1 MGIMNAPMMLAASS
15 GDDVDFMVHGLIPLK
30 FFGHKVWIT
39 TTHVTTL
46 IVMVFII
53 VLALIARHAVL
64 HGDEKP
70 SGLQNFVEMVVEVL
84 DNLVK
89 GSMGRHWRP
98 FVNYIGTFV
107 LIQYSAF
114 KTSKLHVFTDLFK
127 PIPILFPIN
136 LIGEFATP
144 LSMSL
149 RLFGNIMAG
158 TIMMALWYGLLP
170 WLAQLGIPAF
180 LHMYFDLFSGAIQT
194 FVFAMLTMTFIT
206 DKREA

>member
-70 SGLQNFVEMVVEVL
+70 SGLQNFVEMIVEML

-89 GSMGRHWRP
+89 GS
-98 FVNYIGTFV
+98 IG
-107 LIQYSAF
+107 
-114 KTSKLHVFTDLFK
+114 KTLASICKLHWNDHGLYLFCKYIWIIWLKTTDS
-127 PIPILFPIN
+127 
-136 LIGEFATP
+136 G
-144 LSMSL
+144 
-149 RLFGNIMAG
+149 
-158 TIMMALWYGLLP
+158 LWDN
-170 WLAQLGIPAF
+170 ACVSVD
-180 LHMYFDLFSGAIQT
+180 H
-194 FVFAMLTMTFIT
+194 VCT
-206 DKREA
+206 DSVQCI

>member
-1 MGIMNAPMMLAASS
+1 MIKLSMSAFIAALVGFLSSKFCSIFTKTDPRAYHAQSFYKNNVNHIFRVSNMEKEKIGEMENIIKGGCAMGIMNAPMMLAASS

-70 SGLQNFVEMVVEVL
+70 SGLQNFVEMIVEML

-89 GSMGRHWRP
+89 EAWED
-98 FVNYIGTFV
+98 IGV
-107 LIQYSAF
+107 HL
-114 KTSKLHVFTDLFK
+114 
-127 PIPILFPIN
+127 
-136 LIGEFATP
+136 
-144 LSMSL
+144 
-149 RLFGNIMAG
+149 
-158 TIMMALWYGLLP
+158 
-170 WLAQLGIPAF
+170 
-180 LHMYFDLFSGAIQT
+180 
-194 FVFAMLTMTFIT
+194 
-206 DKREA
+206 

>member
-70 SGLQNFVEMVVEVL
+70 SGLQNFVEMIVEML

-89 GSMGRHWRP
+89 GKHGEDIWRP
-98 FVNYIGTFV
+98 FCKIYIWNDHG
-107 LIQYSAF
+107 LY
-114 KTSKLHVFTDLFK
+114 LFLQ
-127 PIPILFPIN
+127 IHLD
-136 LIGEFATP
+136 
-144 LSMSL
+144 
-149 RLFGNIMAG
+149 
-158 TIMMALWYGLLP
+158 Y
-170 WLAQLGIPAF
+170 LA
-180 LHMYFDLFSGAIQT
+180 
-194 FVFAMLTMTFIT
+194 
-206 DKREA
+206 

>member
-70 SGLQNFVEMVVEVL
+70 SGLQNFVEMIVEVL

-98 FVNYIGTFV
+98 FVNYIGTIMVFIFFANTSGLFGLRPPTADYGTTLALALITFV

-114 KTSKLHVFTDLFK
+114 KTSKLHVLQIFSNRFQSY
-127 PIPILFPIN
+127 F
-136 LIGEFATP
+136 
-144 LSMSL
+144 
-149 RLFGNIMAG
+149 
-158 TIMMALWYGLLP
+158 
-170 WLAQLGIPAF
+170 QL
-180 LHMYFDLFSGAIQT
+180 T
-194 FVFAMLTMTFIT
+194 
-206 DKREA
+206 

>member
-70 SGLQNFVEMVVEVL
+70 SGLQNFVEMIVEML

-89 GSMGRHWRP
+89 GAAGQAVQNM
-98 FVNYIGTFV
+98 
-107 LIQYSAF
+107 
-114 KTSKLHVFTDLFK
+114 
-127 PIPILFPIN
+127 
-136 LIGEFATP
+136 
-144 LSMSL
+144 
-149 RLFGNIMAG
+149 NIMFG
-158 TIMMALWYGLLP
+158 LPEEEGLLMAP
-170 WLAQLGIPAF
+170 
-180 LHMYFDLFSGAIQT
+180 
-194 FVFAMLTMTFIT
+194 VFP
-206 DKREA
+206 

>member
-70 SGLQNFVEMVVEVL
+70 SGLQNFVEMIVEML

-89 GSMGRHWRP
+89 GKHG
-98 FVNYIGTFV
+98 
-107 LIQYSAF
+107 
-114 KTSKLHVFTDLFK
+114 KTLASICKLHWNDHGLYLFCKYIWIIWLKTTDS
-127 PIPILFPIN
+127 
-136 LIGEFATP
+136 G
-144 LSMSL
+144 
-149 RLFGNIMAG
+149 
-158 TIMMALWYGLLP
+158 LWNN
-170 WLAQLGIPAF
+170 ACVSVD
-180 LHMYFDLFSGAIQT
+180 H
-194 FVFAMLTMTFIT
+194 VCT
-206 DKREA
+206 DSV

>member
-70 SGLQNFVEMVVEVL
+70 SGLQNFVEMIVEML

-98 FVNYIGTFV
+98 FVNYIGTIMV
-107 LIQYSAF
+107 LSFLQIHLDY
-114 KTSKLHVFTDLFK
+114 
-127 PIPILFPIN
+127 
-136 LIGEFATP
+136 
-144 LSMSL
+144 
-149 RLFGNIMAG
+149 
-158 TIMMALWYGLLP
+158 
-170 WLAQLGIPAF
+170 LA
-180 LHMYFDLFSGAIQT
+180 
-194 FVFAMLTMTFIT
+194 
-206 DKREA
+206 